1 MEFGKIMHDVHMF
14 ISDEERENEE
24 RESNFIK
31 FDPNYWLFKSR
42 QDRNVMASFKMWHQ
56 PSISQSTT
64 NHSHGHCQQVPLH
77 PVYPLLHNSWSLEES
92 QEDSQ
97 WGETLHV

>member
-24 RESNFIK
+24 RESNFIR

-42 QDRNVMASFKMWHQ
+42 QDRNVMGK
-56 PSISQSTT
+56 
-64 NHSHGHCQQVPLH
+64 L
-77 PVYPLLHNSWSLEES
+77 
-92 QEDSQ
+92 
-97 WGETLHV
+97 